1 MNTLKFRFPY
11 NCGGSVYR
19 NYVNASDIR
28 PYEMSKNFAEISD
41 TIFYL
46 QRFTKRKIMTMT
58 SAYRSISIVV
68 SIMIVLI
75 APRSVLADA
84 KIRSNVVYGMYSGL
98 ALLMDVHQ
106 PANRNGYGI
115 IFIRGSSWRA
125 PLDLDA
131 RPLKNKPNNQAATLL
146 DGGYTL
152 FLINHRAA
160 PRFLYPAAVEDA
172 QRATR
177 YVRRHASRYGIDPDR
192 IGAFGGSSGGYLVS
206 MLGVLDGN
214 GYPKDASKINR
225 VSSKVQAVVALFP
238 ATDFV
243 QFANSEGSA
252 RKSVQTFL
260 GMPLGKNEDR
270 QSQASLLYAKASP
283 TTYISTDDPPFL
295 LIHGDK
301 DTVIPFSQSEYFLH
315 KLASSG
321 VIAELIRMP
330 GGGHADLVSVGPGAP
345 DYLGQMVDWFDR
357 HLQVKPVQDASL

>member
-1 MNTLKFRFPY
+1 MTMNT
-11 NCGGSVYR
+11 
-19 NYVNASDIR
+19 AH
-28 PYEMSKNFAEISD
+28 
-41 TIFYL
+41 
-46 QRFTKRKIMTMT
+46 
-58 SAYRSISIVV
+58 RSISIFV
-68 SIMIVLI
+68 SIMIVLMT
-75 APRSVLADA
+75 PRLVLADA

-106 PANRNGYGI
+106 PANPNGYGI

-131 RPLKNKPNNQAATLL
+131 RPLKNKPNDQVATLL
-146 DGGYTL
+146 ESGYTL

-177 YVRRHASRYGIDPDR
+177 YVRHHASRYGIDPDR

-214 GYPKDASKINR
+214 GYPEGASKINR

-243 QFANSEGSA
+243 LFANSEGSA
-252 RKSVQTFL
+252 RKSMQSFL
-260 GMPLGKNEDR
+260 GMPLSEDEDP
-270 QSQASLLYAKASP
+270 QSQATLLYAEASP
-283 TTYISTDDPPFL
+283 TSYISTDDPPFL

-301 DTVIPFSQSEYFLH
+301 DDVIPFSQSEHFLQL
-315 KLASSG
+315 LAHSG

-330 GGGHADLVSVGPGAP
+330 GGGHADRVSAGPGAP
-345 DYLGQMVDWFDR
+345 DYLGQMVEWFDR
-357 HLQVKPVQDASL
+357 HLQEKPVQDASLSEVFIEDQSR